1 MATTRRSGQARTTNP
16 RRTAGS
22 RGQYYVQGNVVRR
35 LDVTREIERQPQ
47 KKISNTTRKNRE
59 KAKHMN
65 AGYVVFLCT
74 MLVATGLILI
84 RYIGLQ
90 SDITNSV
97 QHISALESQL
107 NELKLKNDEDYS
119 RITSSVDLEEIK
131 RIAIQELGMQYAEE
145 GQIVTFSSENS
156 DYVKQMA
163 DIPQ

>member
-1 MATTRRSGQARTTNP
+1 MATTQRRGQARTAN
-16 RRTAGS
+16 RNRTANS
-22 RGQYYVQGNVVRR
+22 RGQYYVQGNVVRK
-35 LDVTREIERQPQ
+35 LDVTREIQRQPQ
-47 KKISNTTRKNRE
+47 KKVSNTTRKNRE

-65 AGYVVFLCT
+65 AGYVVFLCAA
-74 MLVATGLILI
+74 LVATGLILI
-84 RYIGLQ
+84 NYIGLQ

-145 GQIVTFSSENS
+145 GQIVTFASENS